1 MCGIVGVYGHPEAA
15 NITYLGL
22 HALQH
27 RGQEAAG
34 IVTSDGD
41 RFHQW
46 KEQGLVADAFSR
58 GELEQLPGHLAI
70 GHVRYST
77 AGGSGLRNAQ
87 PFAVEYAHGSI
98 AVAHNG
104 NLVNAAELR
113 RKLEMDGSIFQST
126 TDSEVIIHLLARGR
140 EPDIETRIVNA
151 LRQVEG
157 AWSLV
162 FLAESRLIAAR
173 DPRGFRPLLLG
184 RLKDA
189 FVFAS
194 ESCAFDLLEAEFI
207 REVEP
212 GEMVVVDAKGLRSVK
227 PWTEESKRF
236 CVFEHVYFARPDSII
251 DGRSVYRV
259 RDMLGRALAKEHP
272 VEADVVIPV
281 PASATPPPIAF
292 PPDTPI
298 PSDP

>member
-41 RFHQW
+41 KFHQC
-46 KEQGLVADAFSR
+46 KQLGLVGEFSR
-58 GELEQLPGHLAI
+58 DELERLPGHLSI

-77 AGGSGLRNAQ
+77 AGDSSLRNAQ

-104 NLVNAAELR
+104 NLVNAPDLR
-113 RKLEMDGSIFQST
+113 RRLEMDGSIFQST
-126 TDSEVIIHLLARGR
+126 TDSEVIVHLLARGR

-157 AWSLV
+157 AYSLV
-162 FLAESRLIAAR
+162 FLGESKLIAAR
-173 DPRGFRPLLLG
+173 DPHGFRPLLLG

-194 ESCAFDLLEAEFI
+194 ESCAFDLIEAELI

-212 GEMVVVDAKGLRSVK
+212 GEMVVVDGKGLRSFK
-227 PWTEESKRF
+227 PWPEQGKRF
-236 CVFEHVYFARPDSII
+236 CVFEHVYFARPDSMI

-259 RDMLGRALAKEHP
+259 REMLGHQLAKEHP
-272 VEADVVIPV
+272 VEPNGG
-281 PASATPPPIAF
+281 
-292 PPDTPI
+292 
-298 PSDP
+298 

>member
-1 MCGIVGVYGHPEAA
+1 MCGIFGVYGHPEAA

-27 RGQEAAG
+27 RGQESAG

-41 RFHQW
+41 RLHPTRQM
-46 KEQGLVADAFSR
+46 GLGGEAFSNR
-58 GELEQLPGHLAI
+58 ELTRLQGQLAI

-77 AGGSGLRNAQ
+77 AGDSTLKNAQ

-113 RKLEMDGSIFQST
+113 RRLEMDGSIFQST
-126 TDSEVIIHLLARGR
+126 SDSEVIVHLLARGR
-140 EPDIETRIVNA
+140 EPDIDTRIVNA

-157 AWSLV
+157 AYSVL
-162 FLAESRLIAAR
+162 FLSEAKLIAAR

-184 RLKDA
+184 RLKDS

-194 ESCAFDLLEAEFI
+194 ESCAFDLIEAEFI

-212 GEMVVVDAKGLRSVK
+212 GEVVVVDAKGLRSVK
-227 PWTEESKRF
+227 PWTEESKKF
-236 CVFEHVYFARPDSII
+236 CVFEHVYFARPDSVI
-251 DGRSVYRV
+251 DGRS
-259 RDMLGRALAKEHP
+259 
-272 VEADVVIPV
+272 
-281 PASATPPPIAF
+281 
-292 PPDTPI
+292 
-298 PSDP
+298 